1 MRPILFVL
9 SFVLTCL
16 AGTAGAQNAPL
27 AVSVPGQPP
36 AVIRSGARA
45 EDLSSPDALLKALYE
60 VISGPK
66 SQARDW
72 ERFRN
77 LFVPGARLI
86 VVVRPPQGPAELRM
100 LTPDEYVERATPV
113 VEKTGFFERELA
125 RREMRYGALLQAFST
140 YASYRNTDDAQP
152 YARGI
157 NSIQLFHDG
166 TQWRVVTVYW
176 DAENADRPL
185 PAEYLPH

>member
-1 MRPILFVL
+1 MRPLLFVL
-9 SFVLTCL
+9 TFAVTCL
-16 AGTAGAQNAPL
+16 AGDGGAQTAPQSAPASGQTAA
-27 AVSVPGQPP
+27 AV
-36 AVIRSGARA
+36 RSGARA
-45 EDLSSPDALLKALYE
+45 EDLSTPDTLMKVLYE

-66 SQARDW
+66 GQARDW

-86 VVVRPPQGPAELRM
+86 VVVRPAQGPVELRM
-100 LTPDEYVERATPV
+100 LTPEEYVERATPV
-113 VEKTGFFERELA
+113 VEKTGFFEREIA

-140 YASYRNTDDAQP
+140 YASFHAADDAQP

-166 TQWRVVTVYW
+166 AQWRVVTVYW
-176 DAENADRPL
+176 DAESPERPL
-185 PAEYLPH
+185 PAEYLP